1 MTRTELI
8 NAARL
13 STRIM
18 NLEIAIKDA
27 ESMIAESRR
36 LLADD
41 DQPEHHRCS
50 ARSVESYSV
59 RLAALKSEL
68 SELRAA

>member
-18 NLEIAIKDA
+18 SLEIAIEHA
-27 ESMIAESRR
+27 ERQIAGYR
-36 LLADD
+36 LILADD